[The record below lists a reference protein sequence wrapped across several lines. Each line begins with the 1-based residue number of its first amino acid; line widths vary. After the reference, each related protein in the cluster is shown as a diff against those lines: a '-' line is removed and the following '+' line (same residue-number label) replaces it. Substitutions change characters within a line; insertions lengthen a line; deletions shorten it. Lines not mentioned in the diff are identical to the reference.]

1 MFVALP
7 DAPGVSAVIDAINYR
22 PGGVDVYD
30 HSQWPAEG
38 STVDAVVAGYRDRHQ
53 QLSLRVGPSVWDAK

>member
-1 MFVALP
+1 M
-7 DAPGVSAVIDAINYR
+7 IDAINYR